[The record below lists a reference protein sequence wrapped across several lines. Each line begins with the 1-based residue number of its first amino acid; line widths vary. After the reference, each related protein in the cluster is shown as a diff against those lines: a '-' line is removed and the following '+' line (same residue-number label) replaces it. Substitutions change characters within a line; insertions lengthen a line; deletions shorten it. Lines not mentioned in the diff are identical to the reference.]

1 MYIEYANRHTPEYRD
16 VAWDG
21 VDYVDL
27 EVDDDWIQKALAI
40 KEDRDYDHKVTV
52 PLELSDDEIF
62 RLMKMA
68 HERDITLNQFVEELL
83 WEAINREKT
92 KA

>member
-1 MYIEYANRHTPEYRD
+1 MYIEYANRHNPEYRD

-27 EVDDDWIQKALAI
+27 ESDNDWIQKAIAI
-40 KEDRDYDHKVTV
+40 KQGKDYDTRVTI
-52 PLELSDDEIF
+52 PLELEDDEIF
-62 RLMKMA
+62 GLMKMA

-83 WEAINREKT
+83 WEAINREKA